1 MTSILKSAI
10 FKLMLPVFEG
20 EGFEFVDVELSGQGR
35 AQTVRFLIHKPG
47 GITVEDCQHVSR
59 VIQPI
64 LEVHELIENDA
75 TLEIASPGLDRPLV
89 TEADFHRN
97 VGHKIQLEAVS
108 STGKSLRLSGTILDV
123 KEGKI
128 LLETSSGQTTQLEI
142 STITEAQ
149 IQLIW

>member
-20 EGFEFVDVELSGQGR
+20 EGIEFVDVELSGQGR